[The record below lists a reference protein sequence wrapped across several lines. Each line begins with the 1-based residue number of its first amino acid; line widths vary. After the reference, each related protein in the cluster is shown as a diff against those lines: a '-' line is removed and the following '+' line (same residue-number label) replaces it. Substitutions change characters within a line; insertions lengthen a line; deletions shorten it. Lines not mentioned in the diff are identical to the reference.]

1 MWLEWHEQ
9 GGSDERSDHQVMAI
23 WIIKDFTLS
32 QRGSFQKVQISLSNY
47 KSEKKKE
54 RSRNE
59 NTPHVLFCLE
69 KLSNLPFALSPCLW
83 WYCSHWILH
92 TKFFPSEKEKAG
104 AIWWPHLWTVSI
116 LEYLQKWKL
125 SDLRVMKLS
134 VVLMTLGKCI
144 FWVHIKQEWIW
155 KLC

>member
-1 MWLEWHEQ
+1 MTWARREWWEV
-9 GGSDERSDHQVMAI
+9 RSPSYGNLDH
-23 WIIKDFTLS
+23 KGFYSESKGKLS
-32 QRGSFQKVQISLSNY
+32 KGTDQFKQLQKW
-47 KSEKKKE
+47 KKKE
-54 RSRNE
+54 SSSNE